1 MSVYPGPEPGRGLPP
16 SEGRG
21 GPATTSSETTQPLSR
36 TQEMQAARDVEL
48 ERANRVLRLAF
59 APLHKRAFGI
69 AIGTACALFM
79 FLFTALHLV
88 VDIPGALRL
97 QLMRAWFYGY
107 DVTWIGALIGT
118 AWAFGVGFIGGWF
131 IAFCRNLVIA
141 INVFLTRTRA
151 ELRQT
156 REFLDHI

>member
-1 MSVYPGPEPGRGLPP
+1 
-16 SEGRG
+16 
-21 GPATTSSETTQPLSR
+21 
-36 TQEMQAARDVEL
+36 
-48 ERANRVLRLAF
+48 VLRLAF

-69 AIGTACALFM
+69 AIGTACGLFM

-88 VDIPGALRL
+88 IDIPGALRL
-97 QLMRAWFYGY
+97 QLMRARFYGY
-107 DVTWIGALIGT
+107 SMTRTRALIGT
-118 AWAFGVGFIGGWF
+118 AWAFGIGFIGGWF

-151 ELRQT
+151 ELQQT

>member
-1 MSVYPGPEPGRGLPP
+1 MSVYPGPEPRR
-16 SEGRG
+16 SDSG
-21 GPATTSSETTQPLSR
+21 GASTTESETTRPFHR
-36 TQEMQAARDVEL
+36 TEEMRAAEQIEI
-48 ERANRVLRLAF
+48 ERTNRVLRLAF

-69 AIGTACALFM
+69 AFGTACALFM
-79 FLFTALHLV
+79 FVFTAVHLV
-88 VDIPGALRL
+88 FDISGALRL
-97 QLMRAWFYGY
+97 ELMRAWFYGY
-107 DVTWIGALIGT
+107 EVSWFGALVGT
-118 AWAFGVGFIGGWF
+118 VWAFAIGFIGGWF